1 MNQTVSIGENVNLT
15 CGASG
20 GKDPI
25 NYRWLFNGTELMA
38 DPGHISGVTTTTL
51 MITNVT
57 ATDGGA
63 YSCEATDAGAGN
75 VTSDEATLFSK
86 YLLISPCNVVSKT
99 WSAIQNIPFHND
111 SLHASR
117 CVEQPTKPVH
127 CHTMN
132 ILTGG
137 ATT

>member
-1 MNQTVSIGENVNLT
+1 MNQTVSIGENVNFT

-20 GKDPI
+20 GMDPI
-25 NYRWLFNGTELMA
+25 NYRWLFNGNELME

-75 VTSDEATLFSK
+75 VTSDEATLFSE
-86 YLLISPCNVVSKT
+86 YLLISPYNVASKT
-99 WSAIQNIPFHND
+99 WRLIQNIVFHND
-111 SLHASR
+111 SLDTSTLE
-117 CVEQPTKPVH
+117 CMK
-127 CHTMN
+127 M
-132 ILTGG
+132 LLLLL
-137 ATT
+137 